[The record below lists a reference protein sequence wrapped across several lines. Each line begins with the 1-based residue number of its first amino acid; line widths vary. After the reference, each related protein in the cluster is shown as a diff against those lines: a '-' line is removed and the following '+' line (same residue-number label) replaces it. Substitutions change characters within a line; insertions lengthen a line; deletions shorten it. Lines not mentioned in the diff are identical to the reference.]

1 MIKVPVMSIYC
12 NRFIKK
18 INYAS
23 PAAAFLLLFI
33 CYFQAY
39 AGQLDTG
46 TRVITIVLDPGHG
59 GETDLGA
66 KGPAGKLEKDVTL
79 RLAGMIAA
87 GLENRYNIIL
97 TRTEDTE
104 LDIPARI
111 AVANHFKADLFISI
125 HAGGGFVHKT
135 RGISVC
141 YFTDNY
147 QEAAGTGIVQEPKQ
161 RVLTP
166 LLAAGLAS
174 ELKTDTIPYGRIRL
188 RRTAACDGELQ
199 KPVENPS
206 LPIPWEKIQKKYEQ
220 LSSDFA
226 NIVKKN
232 LSGIITSGDI
242 RIGSANYA
250 VLEGADM
257 PAILIEAG
265 YLTNPANEE
274 ALSGKEYPAGIVKG
288 LSLAVDEYFQNI
300 GLQEKIKHGKPL
312 ATK

>member
-1 MIKVPVMSIYC
+1 MSIYC

-18 INYAS
+18 INCAS
-23 PAAAFLLLFI
+23 PAAVFLLLFI

-59 GETDLGA
+59 GETDSGA
-66 KGPAGKLEKDVTL
+66 KGPGGTLEKDVTL

-87 GLENRYNIIL
+87 ELENRYNIIL
-97 TRTEDTE
+97 TRTEDTKI
-104 LDIPARI
+104 DIPART

-125 HAGGGFVHKT
+125 HAGGGFIHKT
-135 RGISVC
+135 RGISLC

-147 QEAAGTGIVQEPKQ
+147 QEAAVTGTVQE
-161 RVLTP
+161 
-166 LLAAGLAS
+166 
-174 ELKTDTIPYGRIRL
+174 
-188 RRTAACDGELQ
+188 
-199 KPVENPS
+199 KPVENPD
-206 LPIPWEKIQKKYEQ
+206 LPLLWENIQNKYEQ

-226 NIVKKN
+226 NIVKKY
-232 LSGIITSGDI
+232 LSGIMTNGNI
-242 RIGSANYA
+242 RIGGANYA

-265 YLTNPANEE
+265 YLTNPADEK
-274 ALSGKEYPAGIVKG
+274 ALSGKEYMAAIVKG

-300 GLQEKIKHGKPL
+300 GLQEKIKHGKP
-312 ATK
+312 

>member
-1 MIKVPVMSIYC
+1 MSIYC
-12 NRFIKK
+12 NRFIEK
-18 INYAS
+18 INYAF

-33 CYFQAY
+33 CCFHAY

-59 GETDLGA
+59 GETDSGT

-79 RLAGMIAA
+79 RLAGMIAT

-104 LDIPARI
+104 LNIPART
-111 AVANHFKADLFISI
+111 AVANHCKADLFISI
-125 HAGGGFVHKT
+125 HAGGGFVRKT
-135 RGISVC
+135 RGVSIC
-141 YFTDNY
+141 YFMDNY
-147 QEAAGTGIVQEPKQ
+147 QETAGTGSVKE
-161 RVLTP
+161 
-166 LLAAGLAS
+166 
-174 ELKTDTIPYGRIRL
+174 
-188 RRTAACDGELQ
+188 
-199 KPVENPS
+199 KPVENPI

-232 LSGIITSGDI
+232 LSGIITNGDI
-242 RIGSANYA
+242 GISSTNYA

-265 YLTNPANEE
+265 YLTNPADEE
-274 ALSGKEYPAGIVKG
+274 ALYGKEYPADIVKG

>member
-1 MIKVPVMSIYC
+1 MSIYC

-46 TRVITIVLDPGHG
+46 TRVITIAIDPGHG
-59 GETDLGA
+59 GETDSGT

-104 LDIPARI
+104 LDIPART

-125 HAGGGFVHKT
+125 HAGGGFVRKT
-135 RGISVC
+135 RGVSIC
-141 YFTDNY
+141 YFMDNY
-147 QEAAGTGIVQEPKQ
+147 QETAGTGIVKEKLVQ
-161 RVLTP
+161 
-166 LLAAGLAS
+166 
-174 ELKTDTIPYGRIRL
+174 
-188 RRTAACDGELQ
+188 
-199 KPVENPS
+199 NPS
-206 LPIPWEKIQKKYEQ
+206 LPLPWEKIQKKYEQ
-220 LSSDFA
+220 LSSDLA

-232 LSGIITSGDI
+232 LSGIITNGDI
-242 RIGSANYA
+242 GISGANYA

-265 YLTNPANEE
+265 YLTNPADEE
-274 ALSGKEYPAGIVKG
+274 SLSGKEYPAGYSQRAEPG
-288 LSLAVDEYFQNI
+288 C
-300 GLQEKIKHGKPL
+300 
-312 ATK
+312 

>member
-1 MIKVPVMSIYC
+1 MSIYC
-12 NRFIKK
+12 NRFVEK
-18 INYAS
+18 INYAF
-23 PAAAFLLLFI
+23 PTAAFLLLFI
-33 CYFQAY
+33 CCFQAY

-59 GETDLGA
+59 GETDSGA

-79 RLAGMIAA
+79 RLAGMVAA
-87 GLENRYNIIL
+87 ELENRYNIIL

-104 LDIPARI
+104 LDIPART

-125 HAGGGFVHKT
+125 HAGGGFAYKT
-135 RGISVC
+135 RGMSVC

-147 QEAAGTGIVQEPKQ
+147 QEVAGTGTVQGKPVEPKQ
-161 RVLTP
+161 RALTP
-166 LLAAGLAS
+166 LHAAELAS
-174 ELKTDTIPYGRIRL
+174 ELKTDT
-188 RRTAACDGELQ
+188 
-199 KPVENPS
+199 
-206 LPIPWEKIQKKYEQ
+206 IPWEKIQKKYEQ

-232 LSGIITSGDI
+232 LSGIITNGDTRISG
-242 RIGSANYA
+242 ANYA

-265 YLTNPANEE
+265 YLTNSADEE

-288 LSLAVDEYFQNI
+288 LSLSVDEYFQNI
-300 GLQEKIKHGKPL
+300 GLQEKIKHGKP
-312 ATK
+312 

>member
-1 MIKVPVMSIYC
+1 MV
-12 NRFIKK
+12 
-18 INYAS
+18 NYAS
-23 PAAAFLLLFI
+23 PATAFLLLFI
-33 CYFQAY
+33 FCFYAY
-39 AGQLDTG
+39 AGQFGTG
-46 TRVITIVLDPGHG
+46 TRAITIVLDPGHG

-79 RLAGMIAA
+79 RLAEMIAA

-104 LDIPARI
+104 LDIPART

-147 QEAAGTGIVQEPKQ
+147 QEAAGTGIVH
-161 RVLTP
+161 
-166 LLAAGLAS
+166 G
-174 ELKTDTIPYGRIRL
+174 
-188 RRTAACDGELQ
+188 

-206 LPIPWEKIQKKYEQ
+206 LPLPWEIIQKKYEQ

-232 LSGIITSGDI
+232 LSGIIANGNI
-242 RIGSANYA
+242 RIGGANYA

-265 YLTNPANEE
+265 YLTNPADEE

-288 LSLAVDEYFQNI
+288 LSMAVDEYFQNI

-312 ATK
+312 AP